1 MFIYNHLKIRL
12 SPNRIHTVSELHQ
25 CCSKNL
31 CLLEKRTSRTTQI
44 HSAQNAQILPTCSLH
59 TV

>member
-12 SPNRIHTVSELHQ
+12 SSNRIHTVSELHQ

-31 CLLEKRTSRTTQI
+31 CLLEERTSRTTQI
-44 HSAQNAQILPTCSLH
+44 HSAQNAQILPTRSLH